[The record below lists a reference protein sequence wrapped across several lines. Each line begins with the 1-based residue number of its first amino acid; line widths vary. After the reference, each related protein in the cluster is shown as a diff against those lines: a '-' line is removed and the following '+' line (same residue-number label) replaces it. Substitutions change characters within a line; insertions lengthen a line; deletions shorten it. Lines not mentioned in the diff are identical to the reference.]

1 MTVGGEKVLQ
11 KILIAN
17 RGEIAR
23 RIIRTCKRMG
33 ILTVAVYSEADENAL
48 HVQDADEAVAIGP
61 SQVQKSYL
69 NVDAI
74 IAAAKAAGADAIHP
88 GYGFLSE
95 NSDFSRRCDE
105 EGITFI
111 GPSPDAITQMG
122 SKIAARGIA
131 KAAGV
136 PIVPGTEEAVASAE
150 EAVQMAHAIGY
161 PVLLKASAGGGGIGM
176 VVATT
181 DDDIRQTFENAQK
194 RVASYFGDGTMYLEK
209 YFLNPRHIEIQVVA
223 DTHGQVIHLGERECS
238 IQRRHQKVVEES
250 PSTAVSPE
258 LRERMGSAAVALA
271 KRLKYTGVGTV
282 EFILTDEREFYFLE
296 MNTRLQVEHPVTE
309 EVFGVDLVEWQIRIA
324 NGEKMDGTM
333 LAATPNGHAIEC
345 RLYAEDPVRMLPSPG
360 MITRFDTP
368 VMERLRLEMG
378 FREGDKITPFYDPMI
393 GKIVTFG
400 STREEA
406 RMLMTEVLSRFLVE
420 GIKTNLPLLSDI
432 LGNEH
437 FIRGDTHTGFI
448 EEFYQGRDR

>member
-1 MTVGGEKVLQ
+1 MLQ

-33 ILTVAVYSEADENAL
+33 IRTVAVYSEADATAL

-74 IAAAKAAGADAIHP
+74 MEAAKATGADAIHP

-95 NSDFSRRCDE
+95 NSDFAMRCEE

-111 GPSPDAITQMG
+111 GPRPEAITQMG

-176 VVATT
+176 VVANT
-181 DDDIRQTFENAQK
+181 DEDIRQTFENAQK
-194 RVASYFGDGTMYLEK
+194 RVASYFGDGTLYLEK
-209 YFLNPRHIEIQVVA
+209 YFLHPRHIEIQVVA
-223 DTHGQVIHLGERECS
+223 DTHGQAVHLGERECS

-250 PSTAVSPE
+250 PSPVVSPE
-258 LRERMGSAAVALA
+258 LRDKMGAAAVALA

-282 EFILTDEREFYFLE
+282 EFILTGEHEFYFLE

-324 NGEKMDGTM
+324 NGEKMDST
-333 LAATPNGHAIEC
+333 LLSATPARYAIEC

-360 MITRFDTP
+360 TMTRFDTP
-368 VMERLRLEMG
+368 VVEGLRLEMG

-393 GKIVTFG
+393 GKIITAG

-406 RMLMTEVLSRFLVE
+406 RKRMVEALSMFSVE
-420 GIKTNLPLLSDI
+420 GIKTNLPLLTNI
-432 LGNEH
+432 LENEH
-437 FIRGDTHTGFI
+437 FVRGETHTGFI
-448 EEFYQGRDR
+448 DEYMK

>member
-1 MTVGGEKVLQ
+1 MLQ

-33 ILTVAVYSEADENAL
+33 IRTVAVYSEADETAL

-74 IAAAKAAGADAIHP
+74 MEAAKATGADAIHP

-95 NSDFSRRCDE
+95 NSDFARRCEE

-111 GPSPDAITQMG
+111 GPRPEAITQMG

-176 VVATT
+176 VVANT
-181 DDDIRQTFENAQK
+181 DEDIRQTFENAQK
-194 RVASYFGDGTMYLEK
+194 RVASYFGDGTLYLEK
-209 YFLNPRHIEIQVVA
+209 YFLHPRHIEIQVVA
-223 DTHGQVIHLGERECS
+223 DTHGQAVHLGERECS

-250 PSTAVSPE
+250 PSPVVSPE
-258 LRERMGSAAVALA
+258 LRDKMGAAAMALA

-282 EFILTDEREFYFLE
+282 EFILTGEHEFY
-296 MNTRLQVEHPVTE
+296 
-309 EVFGVDLVEWQIRIA
+309 
-324 NGEKMDGTM
+324 K
-333 LAATPNGHAIEC
+333 
-345 RLYAEDPVRMLPSPG
+345 
-360 MITRFDTP
+360 
-368 VMERLRLEMG
+368 
-378 FREGDKITPFYDPMI
+378 
-393 GKIVTFG
+393 
-400 STREEA
+400 
-406 RMLMTEVLSRFLVE
+406 
-420 GIKTNLPLLSDI
+420 
-432 LGNEH
+432 
-437 FIRGDTHTGFI
+437 
-448 EEFYQGRDR
+448 